1 MSRIETA
8 IFVAAVVVM
17 SRWKC
22 GLACSQGSREMTM
35 TDRSDSPAYLV
46 LPQSARGVLAAIEQA
61 VGGGDSASVSYLT
74 FMLDH
79 RITQKVVSSALPML
93 VNLGLIEIET
103 GPRGGNVFRLSNRW
117 RSIDEVEAKR
127 LAELARE
134 VKPHRTFEKR
144 RMPKPVEPPL
154 KPMTVERRPYR
165 RQVPSLP
172 TMPWRDD
179 GR

>member
-1 MSRIETA
+1 
-8 IFVAAVVVM
+8 
-17 SRWKC
+17 
-22 GLACSQGSREMTM
+22 M
-35 TDRSDSPAYLV
+35 TDRSDGPAYLA

-61 VGGGDSASVSYLT
+61 IGAGESASVSYLS

-117 RSIDEVEAKR
+117 RGIDEAEAK
-127 LAELARE
+127 ELARE
-134 VKPHRTFEKR
+134 VKPHRAFEKGPEVSR
-144 RMPKPVEPPL
+144 ERVAKLATL
-154 KPMTVERRPYR
+154 KLPTPMTGERRRYR

-172 TMPWRDD
+172 TMPWQDD
-179 GR
+179 GL